1 MKTTAKR
8 GLVVLILVF
17 AVLGGMVFLGV
28 KLALNGGEW
37 TMLRA
42 NKHLIKNGSFIA
54 AGNILDRNG
63 EILAET
69 VDGERVY
76 NNSERIRKATLH
88 IVGDSEGYISS
99 GVQTAYKRELT
110 GYSYVTG
117 IFSLKK
123 YGRGNDV
130 TLTLDST
137 VCATALDKLSNRK
150 GTVAVYNYKTGELI
164 CSVSTPSFDIRNKP
178 DTATIEKN
186 ENGAYSGLYMNRLL
200 DGLYTPGSTFKI
212 ITTAS
217 AVENKTDI
225 SSWEYTC
232 TGETVINGVKVT
244 CPHSH
249 GKLDFKSAFAQS
261 CNCAYAHLAVEI
273 GKESLTSTAKEFGFG
288 KSFSFGNMMTKPS
301 RIDLSEAEKSDL
313 AWAGVGQYT
322 TLVNPYHMLTVVGA
336 IANKGT
342 AVLPYVVSEVRSPS
356 GKITL
361 KTTAETQDYIDE
373 NTANLLCEMMRN
385 NVKSNYGDWNFNG
398 LEMCGKTGTAEVS
411 ENDEPH
417 AWFVGFSKK
426 KDCPLAVVVI
436 VENGGWGSS
445 AAIPIASAVMN
456 EAYKVISC

>member
-8 GLVVLILVF
+8 GFVVLILVF

-28 KLALNGGEW
+28 KLALNGDSW

-42 NKHLIKNGSFIA
+42 NRHLIKDGSFTA
-54 AGNILDRNG
+54 AGNVSDRNG
-63 EILAET
+63 EVLAET

-76 NNSERIRKATLH
+76 NNSERVRKATLH

-110 GYSYVTG
+110 GFSYITG
-117 IFSLKK
+117 IYSLKK

-130 TLTLDST
+130 TLTIDSN
-137 VCATALDKLSNRK
+137 VCAVALDKLSNRK

-164 CSVSTPSFDIRNKP
+164 CSVSTPTFDIRNKP
-178 DTATIEKN
+178 SAETIEKN
-186 ENGAYSGLYMNRLL
+186 ENGNYSGVYVNRLI

-217 AVENKTDI
+217 AVENKPDI
-225 SSWEYTC
+225 ASWKYTC
-232 TGETVINGVKVT
+232 TGETVIAGVKVT

-249 GKLDFKSAFAQS
+249 GELDFKSAFAES

-273 GKESLTSTAKEFGFG
+273 GKESLDLTAKEFGFG
-288 KSFSFGNMMTKPS
+288 KSFSFGNMLTKPS
-301 RIDLSEAEKSDL
+301 RIDLSKADKSDL

-356 GKITL
+356 GKITF
-361 KTTAETQDYIDE
+361 KAVPESREYIDE

-385 NVKSNYGDWNFNG
+385 NVESNYGDWNFNN

-411 ENDEPH
+411 ENEEPH

-426 KDCPLAVVVI
+426 KDCPLAVIAV

-445 AAIPIASAVMN
+445 AALPIASAVIN
-456 EAYKVISC
+456 EAYKVVSG